1 MEMLNLSL
9 PAANKFATE
18 YIIQSDRISP
28 YFDYRYNESQSY
40 EKRIHEL
47 EGRSFMREE
56 LASYIEQFMGKFPA
70 SEQVGISL
78 KKLQQNNSAV
88 VIGGQ
93 QAGIMTGPLYS
104 IHKVLSIV
112 AFAKEKEKEL
122 QVPVV
127 PVFWIAGE
135 DHDYP
140 EVNHIFTKS
149 GAKMNKVVYPEKVL
163 EKKMVSNIAFDQNIC
178 REWVD
183 GILES
188 YGETAFTKDVM
199 IILDE
204 AIQKSDTFV
213 DLFAYIIMAMFKD
226 TGLLLVDSGDRQFR
240 QLQKEILTKQIRLSK
255 EVTQSVFMQQE
266 NLKNAGISNS
276 IDITAHAAN
285 LFYYDEKQH
294 DRLLLEYHQESALF
308 SDKEQTIQFSLEEL
322 LQVAEESP
330 EKLSNNVVTRPI
342 TQELLFPT
350 LAFIAGP
357 GEIAYWAELQQA
369 FRHFSIQM
377 PPLVPRINFTLL
389 ERDIETDL
397 NELEVRLEDVLAN
410 GIEEQKNAFLQ
421 SIQSDQAD
429 SLFASLQADVNKH
442 YRCIEDYA
450 KTDTKGVVQL
460 LKKNEQKVIEHIQ
473 FLQQKIQ
480 EDIQL
485 QHSHIINKYDRT
497 GTALKP
503 DGAPQERVWN
513 ALYFMNRYGLE
524 FFQQILNH
532 PLPFD
537 GSHVVVKI

>member
-188 YGETAFTKDVM
+188 YGETAFTKDLM

-213 DLFAYIIMAMFKD
+213 DLFGYIIMAMFKD

-240 QLQKEILTKQIRLSK
+240 QLQKEILKKQIRLSK

-421 SIQSDQAD
+421 SIQSDRAD

>member
-240 QLQKEILTKQIRLSK
+240 QLQKEILKKQIRLSK

>member
-1 MEMLNLSL
+1 MLNLSL

-188 YGETAFTKDVM
+188 YGETAFTKDLM

-213 DLFAYIIMAMFKD
+213 DLFGYIIMAMFKD

-240 QLQKEILTKQIRLSK
+240 QLQKEILKKQIRLSK

-421 SIQSDQAD
+421 SIQSDRAD

>member
-1 MEMLNLSL
+1 MLNLSL

-240 QLQKEILTKQIRLSK
+240 QLQKEILKKQIRLSK

-524 FFQQILNH
+524 FFKQILNH

>member
-240 QLQKEILTKQIRLSK
+240 QLQKEILKKQIRLSK

-410 GIEEQKNAFLQ
+410 GIEEQKKAFLQ

>member
-1 MEMLNLSL
+1 MLNLSL

-47 EGRSFMREE
+47 EGRSFMREQ

-240 QLQKEILTKQIRLSK
+240 QLQKEILKKQIRLSK

-397 NELEVRLEDVLAN
+397 NEIEVRLEDVLAN

>member
-1 MEMLNLSL
+1 MLNLSL

-240 QLQKEILTKQIRLSK
+240 QLQKEILKKQIRLSK

>member
-226 TGLLLVDSGDRQFR
+226 TGLLLVDSGDRQLR
-240 QLQKEILTKQIRLSK
+240 QLQKEILKKQIRLSK

-322 LQVAEESP
+322 LQVAEDSP

-410 GIEEQKNAFLQ
+410 GIEEQKDAFLH

-429 SLFASLQADVNKH
+429 SLFASFQADVKKH

-450 KTDTKGVVQL
+450 KTETKGVVQL

>member
-421 SIQSDQAD
+421 SIQSDRAD

>member
-18 YIIQSDRISP
+18 YIMQTDRISP
-28 YFDYRYNESQSY
+28 YFDYRYNDSKSY

-47 EGRSFMREE
+47 EGRAFMRKE
-56 LASYIEQFMGKFPA
+56 LASYIKNFMRKFPA
-70 SEQVGISL
+70 SEQVNASL
-78 KKLQQNNSAV
+78 EKLQQNNSTV

-104 IHKVLSIV
+104 IHKVISIV

-122 QVPVV
+122 QVPVI

-140 EVNHIFTKS
+140 EVNHIFTKNGS
-149 GAKMNKVVYPEKVL
+149 KMNKVVYPEKVL
-163 EKKMVSNIAFDQNIC
+163 EKKMVSNITFDKAVC
-178 REWVD
+178 RDWVN
-183 GILES
+183 GIIEA
-188 YGETAFTKDVM
+188 YGETSFTKDLM
-199 IILDE
+199 LLMDE
-204 AIQKSDTFV
+204 AIQESETLV
-213 DLFAYIIMAMFKD
+213 DLFAYLIMALFKD
-226 TGLLLVDSGDRQFR
+226 TGLLLVDSGDNQFR
-240 QLQKEILTKQIRLSK
+240 QLQKEILKQQITLNK
-255 EVTQSVFMQQE
+255 EITQSVLAQQE
-266 NLKNAGISNS
+266 SLKVSGITNS
-276 IDITAHAAN
+276 IDISANGAN
-285 LFYYDEKQH
+285 LFYYDEKLH
-294 DRLLLEYHQESALF
+294 DRLLLEFNQEHGVF
-308 SDKEQTIQFSLEEL
+308 SDKEQTIQFTLEDL
-322 LQVAEESP
+322 LEIAEESP

-342 TQELLFPT
+342 SQELLFPT

-377 PPLVPRINFTLL
+377 PPLVPRINITLL

-397 NELEVRLEDVLAN
+397 QELDLRLEDVLAN
-410 GIEEQKNAFLQ
+410 GIEDQKNVFLQ

-429 SLFASLQADVNKH
+429 SLFSSLHSDVKKH
-442 YRCIEDYA
+442 YRCIEDYTKRDA
-450 KTDTKGVVQL
+450 KGVVQL

-485 QHSHIINKYDRT
+485 QHSYTINKYDRT
-497 GTALKP
+497 GASLKP

-513 ALYFMNRYGLE
+513 ALYYMNRYGLDI
-524 FFQQILNH
+524 FQQILNH
-532 PLPFD
+532 SLPFD
-537 GSHVVVKI
+537 GSHVVVKL

>member
-56 LASYIEQFMGKFPA
+56 LASYIEQFMGKFPV

-112 AFAKEKEKEL
+112 AFAKEKEREL
-122 QVPVV
+122 QVPVI

-149 GAKMNKVVYPEKVL
+149 GVKMNKIVYPEKVL
-163 EKKMVSNIAFDQNIC
+163 EKKMVSNITFDKNIC

-183 GILES
+183 GILEA
-188 YGETAFTKDVM
+188 YGETAFTKDLM

-213 DLFAYIIMAMFKD
+213 DLFGYIIMAMFKD

-240 QLQKEILTKQIRLSK
+240 QLQKEILKKQIRMSK
-255 EVTQSVFMQQE
+255 EVTQSVFMQQK
-266 NLKNAGISNS
+266 NLLNAGISNS

-308 SDKEQTIQFSLEEL
+308 TDKEQSIQFSLEEL
-322 LQVAEESP
+322 LQVAEDSP

-397 NELEVRLEDVLAN
+397 NELEVSLEDVLAK
-410 GIEEQKNAFLQ
+410 GIEGQKNAFLQ

-429 SLFASLQADVNKH
+429 SLFASLHADVKKH

-450 KTDTKGVVQL
+450 KTETKGVVQL
-460 LKKNEQKVIEHIQ
+460 LKKNEQKVVEHIQ

-513 ALYFMNRYGLE
+513 ALYYMNRYGLE

>member
-240 QLQKEILTKQIRLSK
+240 QLQKEILKKQIRLSK

-410 GIEEQKNAFLQ
+410 GIEGQKNAFLQ

-429 SLFASLQADVNKH
+429 SLFDSLQTDVNKH

-450 KTDTKGVVQL
+450 KTNTKGVVQL

-524 FFQQILNH
+524 FFKQILNH

>member
-1 MEMLNLSL
+1 MLNLSL

-240 QLQKEILTKQIRLSK
+240 QLQKEILKKQIRLSK

-410 GIEEQKNAFLQ
+410 GIEEQKKAFLQ

>member
-1 MEMLNLSL
+1 MLNLSL

-226 TGLLLVDSGDRQFR
+226 TGLLLVDSGDRQLR
-240 QLQKEILTKQIRLSK
+240 QLQKEILKKQIRLSK

-322 LQVAEESP
+322 LQVAEDSP

-410 GIEEQKNAFLQ
+410 GIEEQKDAFLH

-429 SLFASLQADVNKH
+429 SLFASFQADVKKH

-450 KTDTKGVVQL
+450 KTETKGVVQL